1 VRNVRRVS
9 RVGDQSGER
18 SSHSAASLGK
28 GEQRDAAV
36 RGAAVT
42 FSRET
47 AGKEKARGLSSV
59 MAGVA
64 E

>member
-1 VRNVRRVS
+1 MKLRVIEGGGS
-9 RVGDQSGER
+9 MAAGEFT
-18 SSHSAASLGK
+18 
-28 GEQRDAAV
+28 D
-36 RGAAVT
+36 VT
-42 FSRET
+42 FLRET